1 MSPGVYN
8 GSPRRVLVLGV
19 TGMLGHTLMAEL
31 RRSPALEVHGSARS
45 TELLASVFGDELLA
59 RVAPG
64 VDATDMTSIDALI
77 DRLEPDIVVNC
88 IGVIKQDPSVEDAVN
103 TIALNALFPHLLAR
117 LCARRGIRA
126 VHVST
131 DCVFSGRVGR
141 YTESDSPDP
150 VDLYGRSKLL
160 GEISTPPALTL
171 RTSFIGPELGTTLSL
186 VDWFLSQRGVVN
198 GFTRAIYSGLTSM
211 EFARMLATVVIPRDD
226 LVGLYHVASAPIP
239 KFDLLALIATTY
251 EWPGSLVPAAEFACD
266 RSMLAERFFA
276 ATGYRPPPW
285 SEMIQQM
292 HDARKS
298 GPDGE

>member
-1 MSPGVYN
+1 MSVGVYQ

-19 TGMLGHTLMAEL
+19 TGMLGHTVMAEL
-31 RRSPALEVHGSARS
+31 DRSPDLEVHGSARS
-45 TELLASVFGDELLA
+45 TELLASVFGDDLLA
-59 RVAPG
+59 RVAPR
-64 VDATDMTSIDALI
+64 VDATDMTSVDAMIDQ
-77 DRLEPDIVVNC
+77 LEPDIVVNC

-117 LCARRGIRA
+117 SCARRGIRA

-150 VDLYGRSKLL
+150 VDVYGRSKLL

-171 RTSFIGPELGTTLSL
+171 RTSFIGHELGTNLSL

-198 GFTRAIYSGLTSM
+198 GFTRAIYSGLTST
-211 EFARMLATVVIPRDD
+211 EFARMLANVVIPRDD
-226 LVGLYHVASAPIP
+226 LAGLYHVASVPIS
-239 KFDLLALIATTY
+239 KFDLLALIARAY
-251 EWPGSLVPAAEFACD
+251 EWPGSLVPAAGFACD

-276 ATGYRPPPW
+276 ATGYLAPPW
-285 SEMIQQM
+285 SDMIQQM

-298 GPDGE
+298 DPDSE